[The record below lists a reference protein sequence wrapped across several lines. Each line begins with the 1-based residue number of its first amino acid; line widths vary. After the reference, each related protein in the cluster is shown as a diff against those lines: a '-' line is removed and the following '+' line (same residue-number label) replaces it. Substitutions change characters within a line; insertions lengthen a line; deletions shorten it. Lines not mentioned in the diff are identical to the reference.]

1 MLLTDNAEHE
11 ARDVS
16 ILVVAIDLTKEV
28 TEEEQIN
35 ACERD
40 YAVSLFINDVSSS
53 LCPSLIVEYTQM
65 SNCLFT
71 VVFVRRMRM
80 IF

>member
-1 MLLTDNAEHE
+1 MSLTDNAEHE

-16 ILVVAIDLTKEV
+16 ILVVATDLTKKV
-28 TEEEQIN
+28 TEEEHIN
-35 ACERD
+35 ACKRD
-40 YAVSLFINDVSSS
+40 YAVSPFINDVSSS
-53 LCPSLIVEYTQM
+53 LCPSLTVEYTQM

-71 VVFVRRMRM
+71 VFFVRRMCM